1 MIFNLF
7 CSVGQRQLVCLARA
21 LLRHSKILILDEA
34 TAAVDLETD
43 ALIQDTIRTQF
54 KDATILTVAHRLS
67 TVLDYDRLGTYKLH
81 FCIVPASNGVWFSP
95 GKYGAWLYHDS
106 RFHQTL
112 ICPSFF
118 CHFLTKYVFFVIN
131 TLLWRLRMVARALWT
146 SEARVLVGRIQG
158 TNLSAADLHN
168 ARASIIYP
176 FNNMEHKIT
185 NKVGQNKTWIE
196 WAVRA

>member
-81 FCIVPASNGVWFSP
+81 FCIFPASNGVWFSP
-95 GKYGAWLYHDS
+95 GKKWRLVIPWFPFSSNAYMSKFFLSFSYE
-106 RFHQTL
+106 
-112 ICPSFF
+112 IC
-118 CHFLTKYVFFVIN
+118 LFVIS
-131 TLLWRLRMVARALWT
+131 TLLRRLRMVARALWT

-158 TNLSAADLHN
+158 TNLSATDLHN
-168 ARASIIYP
+168 ARASILYP

-185 NKVGQNKTWIE
+185 NKVGQNKTWIK